1 MLKKFQ
7 GFDLEDD
14 QLKSRMTLTSGIVSE
29 LPNDDLDGRD
39 EAAEG
44 RTSHSNDPRVLRG
57 DGQRL
62 GHQAKVHDVLWP

>member
-7 GFDLEDD
+7 GFDLKDD

-44 RTSHSNDPRVLRG
+44 RTSHSNDHPQFAGR
-57 DGQRL
+57 
-62 GHQAKVHDVLWP
+62 AP